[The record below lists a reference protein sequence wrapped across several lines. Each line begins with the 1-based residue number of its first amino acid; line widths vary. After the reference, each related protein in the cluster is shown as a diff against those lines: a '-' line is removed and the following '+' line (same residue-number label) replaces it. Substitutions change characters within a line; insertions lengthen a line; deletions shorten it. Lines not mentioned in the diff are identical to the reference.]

1 MIELH
6 YWTTPNGHKIT
17 IFLEESGLPY
27 RIVPVNIS
35 AGDQFKPE
43 FLKARLRPD
52 VPSTKRPA
60 RPERCRC
67 SVREGRRHY

>member
-6 YWTTPNGHKIT
+6 YWTTPNGHRIT

-35 AGDQFKPE
+35 AGDQFADPNAE
-43 FLKARLRPD
+43 LANQRLHCAFRAPFGGAPRFSLGGSRD
-52 VPSTKRPA
+52 WPS
-60 RPERCRC
+60 
-67 SVREGRRHY
+67 